1 MPDFSCPDWFEKLKA
16 GKAPLPDNLP
26 LDVEE
31 AELAVDVFNKLR
43 LPDVPGQPLL
53 RDVAGQWARDFV
65 AAIFGLVEL
74 SADRSV
80 IVNRKARKFFQ
91 LVPKK
96 NSKTTNG
103 AAIMMTAMLRNR
115 RPNAEFLLVG
125 PTQATAERAYEQ
137 AEGMVKADPW
147 LSKRFQLRDHI
158 KTIED
163 RTNGAKLRI
172 RSFDNKVMTGA
183 KPVGVLVDELH
194 ELGKV
199 SYASK
204 VMTQIEGGIIAN
216 AEGFVI
222 IITTQSDEPPCGV
235 FEDELKLARA
245 IRDGDFRD
253 SETLPMLYEFPR
265 EMQADESQPWA
276 DPANW
281 SMVLPNNG
289 KSITVDRL
297 LPNFREARE
306 AGIEKLSIW
315 ASQHLNVEI
324 GIALNKDRW
333 AGVTYWQGAA
343 RTGLTLDTII
353 ADCDVCVVGIDGGGL
368 DDLMALSVIGRHAK
382 TRTWLH
388 WARAWAHPD
397 VFERRK
403 EIASRLR
410 DFEKDGDLV
419 VCKETNQDIL
429 EIADI
434 CERLFLEGKLPE
446 KAGIGLD
453 AYGVASL
460 LDEMAERGMVGDLL
474 MAVGQG
480 WKLQSAITTLP
491 RKLKDKT
498 LRHCGSALMAWAVGN
513 AKSELRGS
521 NYIVTKQAA
530 GASKIDPLMA
540 TFNAAMLMFLNPE
553 AGDPPVDIDDM
564 IKNAVVV

>member
-1 MPDFSCPDWFEKLKA
+1 VADFSCPGWFDKLKA
-16 GKAPLPDNLP
+16 GRSPLPDNMP
-26 LDVEE
+26 LDEEE
-31 AELAVDVFNKLR
+31 ARLAVETFNMLR
-43 LPDVPGQPLL
+43 LPDVPGKPLL
-53 RDVAGQWARDFV
+53 RDVAGDWARDFV

-74 SADRSV
+74 NDDRTV
-80 IVNRKARKFFQ
+80 IIDRKARKFFQ

-147 LSKRFQLRDHI
+147 LRKRFHAREHI

-194 ELGKV
+194 ELGKI
-199 SYASK
+199 SYAAK

-235 FEDELKLARA
+235 FKDELKLARS
-245 IRDGDFRD
+245 IRDGEFEDA
-253 SETLPMLYEFPR
+253 ETLPMLYEFPA
-265 EMQADESQPWA
+265 EMQADENEPWA
-276 DPANW
+276 DPTNW
-281 SMVLPNNG
+281 HLVLPNLG
-289 KSITVDRL
+289 KSITIERL
-297 LPNFREARE
+297 LPKFREARE
-306 AGIEKLSIW
+306 AGDDKLSIW
-315 ASQHLNVEI
+315 GSQHLNIEV
-324 GIALNKDRW
+324 GIATNRDRW
-333 AGVTYWQGAA
+333 AGVTYWPKAE
-343 RTGLTLDTII
+343 RKGLTLERII
-353 ADCDVCVVGIDGGGL
+353 DECDVCVVGIDGGGL
-368 DDLMALSVIGRHAK
+368 DDLMAIGVIGRRK
-382 TRTWLH
+382 VDRTWLH
-388 WARAWAHPD
+388 WGRAWAHKD

-403 EIASRLR
+403 EIASRLEGFIR
-410 DFEKDGDLV
+410 DGDLV
-419 VCKETNQDIL
+419 LCEKVDQDVL

-434 CERLFLEGKLPE
+434 CERLHVAGKLPE

-453 AYGVASL
+453 AYGIASL
-460 LDEMAERGMVGDLL
+460 LDELAERGMDGDLT

-480 WKLQSAITTLP
+480 WKLQSAINTLP
-491 RKLKDKT
+491 RKLKDRT
-498 LRHCGSALMAWAVGN
+498 MQHCGQPIMGWAVGN
-513 AKSELRGS
+513 AKTELRGS

-553 AGDPPVDIDDM
+553 AAGTSVYESRGLLM
-564 IKNAVVV
+564 V

>member
-1 MPDFSCPDWFEKLKA
+1 MADFSCPDWFEKLKA

-26 LDVEE
+26 LDAEE
-31 AELAVDVFNKLR
+31 ASLAVDVFNKLR

-53 RDVAGQWARDFV
+53 RDVAGDWAREFV

-74 SADRSV
+74 SDDRTV

-137 AEGMVKADPW
+137 AEGMVKADAW

-163 RTNGAKLRI
+163 RTNGAKLRV

-199 SYASK
+199 NYASK

-235 FEDELKLARA
+235 FADELKLARA
-245 IRDGDFRD
+245 IRDGEFKD

-265 EMQADESQPWA
+265 EVQADETQPWA
-276 DPANW
+276 EPANW
-281 SMVLPNNG
+281 PWVLPNLN

-297 LPNFREARE
+297 LPQYREAKE

-333 AGVTYWQGAA
+333 AGVGYWPAAA
-343 RTGLTLDTII
+343 RQGLDLDELISI
-353 ADCDVCVVGIDGGGL
+353 SDVCVVGIDGGGL
-368 DDLMALSVIGRHAK
+368 DDLMAISVIGRHAK
-382 TRTWLH
+382 TRTWLQ
-388 WARAWAHPD
+388 WGRAWAHPD

-403 EIASRLR
+403 EIASKLR
-410 DFEKDGDLV
+410 DFERDGDLV
-419 VCKETNQDIL
+419 VCSETNEDII

-434 CERLFLEGKLPE
+434 CERLFREGKLPE

-460 LDEMAERGMVGDLL
+460 LDELAERGLDGDLL
-474 MAVGQG
+474 LAVGQG
-480 WKLQSAITTLP
+480 WKLQSAINTLP

-498 LRHCGSALMAWAVGN
+498 LQHCGQPLMAWAVGN
-513 AKSELRGS
+513 AKTELRGS
-521 NYIVTKQAA
+521 NYLVTKQAA

-540 TFNAAMLMFLNPE
+540 MFNAAMLMFLNPE
-553 AGDPPVDIDDM
+553 PRKAPTFQMYVFG
-564 IKNAVVV
+564 

>member
-1 MPDFSCPDWFEKLKA
+1 MADFSCPDWFEKLKA
-16 GKAPLPDNLP
+16 GRSPLPDNMP
-26 LDVEE
+26 LDQEE
-31 AELAVDVFNKLR
+31 ARLAVEAFNKLR
-43 LPDVPGQPLL
+43 LPDVPGKPLL
-53 RDVAGQWARDFV
+53 RDVAGEWARDFV
-65 AAIFGLVEL
+65 AAIFGLVEMDD
-74 SADRSV
+74 DRTVV
-80 IVNRKARKFFQ
+80 IDRKARKFFQ

-137 AEGMVKADPW
+137 AEGMVNADPW
-147 LSKRFQLRDHI
+147 LKKRFHPREHI

-163 RTNGAKLRI
+163 RNNGAKLRI

-194 ELGKV
+194 ELGKI
-199 SYASK
+199 SYAAK

-235 FEDELKLARA
+235 FKDELKLARS
-245 IRDGDFRD
+245 IRDGEFEDA
-253 SETLPMLYEFPR
+253 ETLPMLYEFPA
-265 EMQADESQPWA
+265 EMQADENQPWA
-276 DPANW
+276 DPTNW
-281 SMVLPNNG
+281 HLVLPNLG
-289 KSITVDRL
+289 KSITVERL
-297 LPNFREARE
+297 LPKYREAKE
-306 AGIEKLSIW
+306 AGDDKMSIW
-315 ASQHLNVEI
+315 GSQHLNIEV
-324 GIALNKDRW
+324 GIATNRDRW
-333 AGVTYWQGAA
+333 AGVTYWQAA
-343 RTGLTLDTII
+343 HRKGLTLDRLIE
-353 ADCDVCVVGIDGGGL
+353 DCDVAVVGIDGGGL
-368 DDLMALSVIGRHAK
+368 DDLMAIAVIGRHK
-382 TRTWLH
+382 ITRTWLH

-397 VFERRK
+397 VFDRRK
-403 EIASRLR
+403 EIVSRLE
-410 DFEKDGDLV
+410 DFIQQGDLIR
-419 VCKETNQDIL
+419 CDAIDQDVT

-434 CERLFLEGKLPE
+434 CERLHVAGKLPD

-453 AYGVASL
+453 AYGIASL
-460 LDEMAERGMVGDLL
+460 LDALDERGMAGDLV
-474 MAVGQG
+474 MSVGQG

-498 LRHCGSALMAWAVGN
+498 MQHCGQPLMAWAVGN

-540 TFNAAMLMFLNPE
+540 TFNAAILMFLNPE
-553 AGDPPVDIDDM
+553 AAGTSVYESRGLLM
-564 IKNAVVV
+564 V